1 MAIAKTVK
9 RWVFWTHLILGLV
22 AGIFIFLMSLTGFLL
37 TYERQFIELDEN
49 VDDIMSQLGVTGNI
63 NEEEEEK
70 EKEEAP
76 EKKPVEEEEP
86 TPINL
91 MKDVVNVAKSREMT
105 TVTLGDGIEVKLDA
119 LTADKIMD
127 VYGNLNDENRLKFIE
142 LLGKEEATHK
152 KALVF
157 VYKQTE
163 N

>member
-1 MAIAKTVK
+1 MKNYRDIIDSINE
-9 RWVFWTHLILGLV
+9 HLE
-22 AGIFIFLMSLTGFLL
+22 F
-37 TYERQFIELDEN
+37 EFIELDEN
-49 VDDIMSQLGVTGNI
+49 VDDIMSELGITGNI
-63 NEEEEEK
+63 NEEEEE
-70 EKEEAP
+70 EKDEAP

-86 TPINL
+86 TPVNL
-91 MKDVVNVAKSREMT
+91 MKDVLNVAKSREMA

-157 VYKQTE
+157 VYRQTE
-163 N
+163 K